1 MAGFEMPMIET
12 SSNSYIE
19 IEIDQVTSLFGEY
32 VPNEET
38 SEAPTLAKGEQER
51 GSAPA

>member
-1 MAGFEMPMIET
+1 VAKRWMAGFATPMIET

-32 VPNEET
+32 VLNEDT
-38 SEAPTLAKGEQER
+38 SSVPDSTNGDQ
-51 GSAPA
+51 